1 MKTSML
7 VLIAGVLLVAV
18 PALAG
23 PLAKEQ
29 VCGSANWVVHVD
41 VEQFRATQMHQL
53 VRPELENLGLEEK
66 LKNFE
71 TLFSFHPIDDL
82 RDVTIYG
89 KGEDR
94 NKAVALIEGPFDQE
108 KLVALLGFA
117 PEHEE
122 IEYGDNVLHKWVDE
136 KKKDC
141 DGAPQKT
148 CCCFYQDDLI
158 VMGAALDSV
167 KHAVDVLSGTAGN
180 AAHIVYCESIENAK
194 GAFLQ
199 VLAKDLRQTVGDQP
213 KAAVLRQIDQ
223 FALAVGEV
231 QGKFYEDFLLTAKS
245 EEVAQAITKIL
256 DGIIAFGVLIGEDDP
271 KLAELA
277 AMVELSCQQNIVHAH
292 FEADSACVVQ
302 FLIERCQCEVV
313 QEILTH
319 LEP

>member
-1 MKTSML
+1 MKMSML
-7 VLIAGVLLVAV
+7 VLTVGVLLVAV

-23 PLAKEQ
+23 PLTKEQ

-41 VEQFRATQMHQL
+41 VEQFRATRVHQL
-53 VRPELENLGLEEK
+53 VRPELENLGLEKK
-66 LKNFE
+66 LQDFE

-94 NKAVALIEGPFDQE
+94 NKAVALIEGPFDEE

-117 PEHEE
+117 PEHEQ

-136 KKKDC
+136 KRKDC

-148 CCCFYQDDLI
+148 YCCFYRDDLI
-158 VMGAALDSV
+158 VMGAALDGV

-180 AAHIVYCESIENAK
+180 AADVVFCRSIENAK

-199 VLAKDLRQTVGDQP
+199 VMAKDLRKTVGNQP
-213 KAAVLRQIDQ
+213 KAAVLRQVDQ
-223 FALAVGEV
+223 LALAFGEV
-231 QGKFYEDFLLTAKS
+231 QGRFYEDFLLTAKS
-245 EEVAQAITKIL
+245 EEVAQAITRIF
-256 DGIIAFGVLIGEDDP
+256 DGIIAFAVLIGEDAP

-292 FEADSACVVQ
+292 FEADSASVVQ
-302 FLIERCQCEVV
+302 FLIELCQCQEVK
-313 QEILTH
+313 EILTY
-319 LEP
+319 LKQ